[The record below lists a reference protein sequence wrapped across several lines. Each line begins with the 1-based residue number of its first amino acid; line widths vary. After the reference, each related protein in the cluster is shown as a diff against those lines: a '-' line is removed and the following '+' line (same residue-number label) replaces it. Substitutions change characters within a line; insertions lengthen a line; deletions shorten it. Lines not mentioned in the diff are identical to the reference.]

1 MPYFNNKSKE
11 KGPGKQVLI
20 MVSPKLDSGF
30 VCLFLN
36 DFPKSPVTVGELS
49 SVGVFN
55 ELCVSQAPPGC
66 HVPQQGCGKRCLNPL
81 TDRCH

>member
-20 MVSPKLDSGF
+20 IVSPKLDSGF

-55 ELCVSQAPPGC
+55 ELCVPQAPRGVMF
-66 HVPQQGCGKRCLNPL
+66 HSRGVGRSVL
-81 TDRCH
+81 TL